1 MRHVMCSFFLA
12 LAFVVPSANGMA
24 AESTPPPINAVKP
37 GEFQDISKSDLEAA
51 MAAKAVVLSDCNGSA
66 SYAQGHIPG
75 ALDFEAVGQDLALHL
90 PQDKQTLVVAYCG
103 GPACGAYKHG
113 AVAAA
118 GLGSARVQHLS
129 AGLTGWKQ
137 SGGAL
142 ARD

>member
-12 LAFVVPSANGMA
+12 LALVVPSAIGVA
-24 AESTPPPINAVKP
+24 AESTQPPIHAVKP
-37 GEFQDISKSDLEAA
+37 GEFPDISKADLEAA
-51 MAAKAVVLSDCNGSA
+51 MAAKTVVLIDCNGSA

-75 ALDFEAVGQDLALHL
+75 ALDFEAVGNNLAQHL

-118 GLGSARVQHLS
+118 GLGYARVQHFS
-129 AGLTGWKQ
+129 AGISGWKQ
-137 SGGAL
+137 NGGAL